1 VLLRAMSEKI
11 NFEVA
16 IRCNESGETRI
27 YRYDCEPEYADSQEF
42 YWSEGNAAC
51 DCNRALHF
59 AWVKEE
65 DDPDRECG
73 DSAYDVVSLKKGG
86 EVIYSEV
93 D

>member
-1 VLLRAMSEKI
+1 MSEKI

-27 YRYDCEPEYADSQEF
+27 YCYDVEPLYADSQEF
-42 YWSEGNAAC
+42 WWSEGNACC
-51 DCNRALHF
+51 DCNRGLFF
-59 AWVKEE
+59 ADVKGE

-73 DSAYDVVSLKKGG
+73 YTAYDVVSLKKGG